1 MKTKKGNK
9 QIAIIDKF
17 SSGNI
22 SYFPYILLNTFQRS
36 IYITINNLNINPN
49 KTLYQLKPVLLFK

>member
-22 SYFPYILLNTFQRS
+22 SNFPYILLNTFQRS